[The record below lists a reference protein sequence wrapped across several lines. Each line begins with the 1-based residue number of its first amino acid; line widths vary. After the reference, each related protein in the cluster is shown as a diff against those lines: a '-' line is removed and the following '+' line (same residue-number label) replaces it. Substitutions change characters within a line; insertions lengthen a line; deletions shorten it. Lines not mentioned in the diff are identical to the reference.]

1 MKLSLRIMLAMALV
15 AAASAQAQEVTDIY
29 SDLQSCDVTLRGDVA
44 GCLLQLDLSSS
55 KKGAIEART
64 MPIDGPGTWIAKW
77 NSAAAAEDSYRA
89 CARLIKDGEVVSE
102 RCTDFYYGGRVAIR
116 FDVRDAHADH
126 RGMTLLVYSEDLAVV
141 DVYYMLVE
149 GDKAV
154 YVTRR
159 DSVPI
164 AGSFRSPSDLSL
176 EWKQILENGR
186 EYMGRVKI
194 VEKRDGQTRAF
205 MNPFTAI
212 DDAEITDTYSD
223 ETGAS
228 ATVMGRSRVPF
239 EGSLKFDLH
248 QDGALMTS
256 VEEKTP
262 ILLAGDDETVEISW
276 NGTLDPGIYRL
287 TIQLLGNDGDILDIE
302 EAIIE
307 AKIPPRPPVA
317 RTEAE
322 DEGSGTTAVVVIAAV
337 ILIAAAAVV
346 VMRRRRKS

>member
-1 MKLSLRIMLAMALV
+1 MKLSLRIILAMALV
-15 AAASAQAQEVTDIY
+15 VTASAQAQEVTDIY
-29 SDLQSCDVTLRGDVA
+29 SDLKSCDVTVRGDVA
-44 GCLLQLDLSSS
+44 GCLLQLDLTSS
-55 KKGAIEART
+55 KKGAIETRT
-64 MPIDGPGTWIAKW
+64 IPIDGPGTWIAQW
-77 NSAAAAEDSYRA
+77 NPAAAAEDSYRA
-89 CARLIKDGEVVSE
+89 CARLIREGEVVSE

-164 AGSFRSPSDLSL
+164 AGSLRSPSDLSL

-186 EYMGRVKI
+186 DYMGRVKI

-205 MNPFTAI
+205 MNPFTAK

-239 EGSLKFDLH
+239 EGSLNFDLYK
-248 QDGALMTS
+248 DGTLLTR
-256 VEEKTP
+256 VKEKTP
-262 ILLAGDDETVEISW
+262 ILLLGDDETVEISW
-276 NGTLDPGIYRL
+276 NGTLEPGIYRL

-307 AKIPPRPPVA
+307 AKISPRPPVA

-322 DEGSGTTAVVVIAAV
+322 DEGSGLSRTVAFFALL
-337 ILIAAAAVV
+337 LIAAAAVA